1 MPCAP
6 LSRLKDKIMRKK
18 TAFSKKPKE
27 KIGTILDAEVVN
39 YLREKSAR
47 EGRAI
52 SDVIQEAVLEY
63 EGADAASLET
73 RLAAARRFC
82 SKPFKLS
89 SKDINEI
96 LGEDPYEQ

>member
-1 MPCAP
+1 
-6 LSRLKDKIMRKK
+6 MRKK
-18 TAFSKKPKE
+18 SEFPKKPKE
-27 KIGTILDAEVVN
+27 KVGTILDKDVVQ
-39 YLREKSAR
+39 YLREKSAK

-73 RLAAARRFC
+73 RLAAAQRFC

-89 SKDINEI
+89 FKDINEI
-96 LGEDPYEQ
+96 LSEDPYEQ